1 LDALPKSSFILDE
14 WKRVYSNEDTRTSAI
29 PWFWEKFDPEG
40 YSLWSADFKYNNE
53 NEVLFKTCNLIGGFI
68 QRLDKLRKYGFGS
81 LLIFGEEAPFE
92 ISCVFLFRGP
102 EIPAE
107 MLECEDSELYEWK
120 KLDSK
125 DPKHR
130 EYINDFWAWEGS
142 FELKQGKK
150 KVNQGKAFK

>member
-1 LDALPKSSFILDE
+1 
-14 WKRVYSNEDTRTSAI
+14 
-29 PWFWEKFDPEG
+29 
-40 YSLWSADFKYNNE
+40 
-53 NEVLFKTCNLIGGFI
+53 
-68 QRLDKLRKYGFGS
+68 
-81 LLIFGEEAPFE
+81 
-92 ISCVFLFRGP
+92 
-102 EIPAE
+102 